1 MPFILQAPQAAAVE
15 WSSSDVTGESY
26 TNQTSKSSKP
36 PSWIAGRFH
45 WKHAVKLPL
54 DDEVDKDNSRGA
66 AAIQKHCHA
75 ADSDDGF
82 AQLSHI
88 YQAQKLLYQ
97 NDEYFLASRALRP

>member
-1 MPFILQAPQAAAVE
+1 M
-15 WSSSDVTGESY
+15 
-26 TNQTSKSSKP
+26 
-36 PSWIAGRFH
+36 
-45 WKHAVKLPL
+45 KLT
-54 DDEVDKDNSRGA
+54 DNSRVA
-66 AAIQKHCHA
+66 AAIWKQCHA